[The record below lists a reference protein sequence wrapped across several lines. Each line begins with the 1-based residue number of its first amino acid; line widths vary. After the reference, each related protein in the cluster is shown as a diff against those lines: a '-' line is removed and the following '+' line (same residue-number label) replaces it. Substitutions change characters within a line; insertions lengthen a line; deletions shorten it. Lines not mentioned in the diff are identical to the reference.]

1 MPRLRQVLRSV
12 KIERGKAGKVPRTRL
27 PITPLILKKMRPIWI
42 GQHQSHNSVMLWAAS
57 LTTFFSFCR
66 SGEIT
71 IENEKEYDPQ
81 LHLSFSNI
89 TVDNAESPKVISLNI
104 KHSKTDQGAAGV
116 RLILG
121 KTDDD
126 LCPVSALME
135 YLSRRGDSPGALFQW
150 DNRVSL
156 SKTKFVEAVRQALTA
171 AGLPAKDY
179 SGLGLS
185 LRILLFFHLFFF
197 PAIPLFLTYFAQ
209 YFAHYL
215 AIFQL
220 IKVFFWSISSF
231 WACMTDVLE

>member
-1 MPRLRQVLRSV
+1 MPRLHQVLRGV
-12 KIERGKAGKVPRTRL
+12 KIERGKAGKAPRTRL

-81 LHLSFSNI
+81 LHLSFSDI

-104 KHSKTDQGAAGV
+104 KRSKTDQGAVGV
-116 RLILG
+116 RVILG
-121 KTDDD
+121 ETDDD
-126 LCPVSALME
+126 ICPVSVLME

-150 DNRVSL
+150 DNRVPL
-156 SKTKFVEAVRQALTA
+156 SKTKFVEAVCQALTT

-179 SGLGLS
+179 SGHSFRIGAATTAATAGLEDSTIQTLGRWKSSAYQLYIRTSPQHLAAVASTLS
-185 LRILLFFHLFFF
+185 RC
-197 PAIPLFLTYFAQ
+197 A
-209 YFAHYL
+209 
-215 AIFQL
+215 
-220 IKVFFWSISSF
+220 V
-231 WACMTDVLE
+231 